1 MADPKVGQKDKKGRY
16 WTGSEWKTLDQIM
29 KAQQTLPGKQ
39 GEKVSLPG
47 VGEIQYTGPKYGW
60 QTIATIQQRQGTT
73 PKPKPSPDPA
83 KPKPAPDK
91 SKPTPPAAPPAA
103 PPAPATPPAGRR
115 TAPPASAP
123 PAASP
128 APARRTPPAAAP
140 QASPVAAYMKA
151 AAAARKSG
159 DPAEMARVRDM
170 GLQIWRSAPANKK
183 LVAAADE
190 RERTRGTS
198 ATTNPLMKDL
208 KDRLPAPK
216 PTQPETNAF
225 TRSRQTAQAMGMSAT
240 TRNLAGPAAAPTAV
254 PNLATTAPARAA
266 APAPTPKPGEFSAS
280 NITPGVGNNIG
291 YDPNTKLKGLYK
303 MSTTSK
309 LNYTGAEKPLQLKKP
324 VPLNQSYEYEPY
336 DLVLEYLLSEG
347 HADTVDE
354 AHYVMMQMSAKHIQN
369 IIEDVY
375 MAPIKPETKPKPE
388 GEKSEKGE
396 RRVPFAPGSSGD
408 FGPQKPKV
416 KPPARPSS
424 ETVKEPDITKYASG
438 G

>member
-83 KPKPAPDK
+83 KPKPDPDK

-103 PPAPATPPAGRR
+103 PPAGRR
-115 TAPPASAP
+115 TTPPASAP

-128 APARRTPPAAAP
+128 APARRTPPAPAP

-159 DPAEMARVRDM
+159 DPTEMARVRDM

-240 TRNLAGPAAAPTAV
+240 ARNLAGPAAAPTAV
-254 PNLATTAPARAA
+254 PNLATTAPARATT
-266 APAPTPKPGEFSAS
+266 PTPKPGEFSAS

-291 YDPNTKLKGLYK
+291 YDPNTKLNGLYK

-324 VPLNQSYEYEPY
+324 VSLKQSYEYEPY

-375 MAPIKPETKPKPE
+375 MAPIKPETKPKPKPE
-388 GEKSEKGE
+388 GERGSILG
-396 RRVPFAPGSSGD
+396 PGRSGD
-408 FGPQKPKV
+408 FGKGYERRGKPTV
-416 KPPARPSS
+416 PSPGRAEGGS
-424 ETVKEPDITKYASG
+424 GRIPDSVIKYGSG